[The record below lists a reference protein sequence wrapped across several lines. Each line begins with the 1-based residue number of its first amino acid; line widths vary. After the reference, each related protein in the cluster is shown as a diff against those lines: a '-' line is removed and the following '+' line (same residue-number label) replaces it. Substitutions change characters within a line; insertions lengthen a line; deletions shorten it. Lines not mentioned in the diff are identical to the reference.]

1 MRPTKNKVTG
11 GKLKSR
17 IHNVDQNGLSLS
29 GLDRCFN
36 KCMKSRSETIN
47 IKQRFPLMFVS
58 CACQYYKHISA

>member
-29 GLDRCFN
+29 GLDRYEITF
-36 KCMKSRSETIN
+36 R
-47 IKQRFPLMFVS
+47 V
-58 CACQYYKHISA
+58 H

>member
-1 MRPTKNKVTG
+1 MRPTKYKVTG
-11 GKLKSR
+11 GKPILDFE
-17 IHNVDQNGLSLS
+17 HVDQNGLSLS

-36 KCMKSRSETIN
+36 KCMKSRSESIN